1 MYETSLALF
10 DGYLKALKRAS
21 VVLFNS
27 GLLTNHKWYI
37 EVSSDTSLGGFIL
50 KYAFSAALRGLL
62 LLINSTVIWSF
73 LFVSV
78 VAIPNEI
85 QVLRINFQKST
96 GLELYKGYFYL
107 ECFIILL

>member
-1 MYETSLALF
+1 MGLIISLTISQFCIMYETSLALF
-10 DGYLKALKRAS
+10 DGYLRALKRAS

-62 LLINSTVIWSF
+62 LLINSTVI
-73 LFVSV
+73 
-78 VAIPNEI
+78 
-85 QVLRINFQKST
+85 
-96 GLELYKGYFYL
+96 
-107 ECFIILL
+107 